1 MQVIRRYVEEVRL
14 IRNLLMF
21 LAAMLA
27 LQPGLGMA
35 ETVNLA
41 TGAYPYTF
49 LKAVEDALS
58 LDQSQRPKDMHAFLS
73 LAFGASSHQSVDT

>member
-1 MQVIRRYVEEVRL
+1 MRT
-14 IRNLLMF
+14 LLMF
-21 LAAMLA
+21 FAAMLT

-35 ETVNLA
+35 ETVNLT

-73 LAFGASSHQSVDT
+73 LAFGASSHQSGNT

>member
-1 MQVIRRYVEEVRL
+1 MRT
-14 IRNLLMF
+14 LLKVF
-21 LAAMLA
+21 SAMLT
-27 LQPGLGMA
+27 LQPGSGMA
-35 ETVNLA
+35 ETVNLT
-41 TGAYPYTF
+41 TGACPYTC